1 MKKLILLLILNIL
14 FAQTP
19 HKMSFQAY
27 LTDSNNMPIAP
38 GAHEMTFRIYDALTE
53 GSKLWE
59 EKQTVKV
66 EGSLVSIMLGNT
78 VPLVPLSSAGFL
90 EVQLN
95 NEILEPRQELGGTMF
110 AIKAVNADTAKF
122 VDLSDHRGL
131 ISAVATNNAKLTALS
146 TGNYSDSY
154 LALITQDGEGNQKE
168 VRVVS
173 TGTNGDYRFYDA
185 TRNKYLMTLDSTGTL
200 TATKFIGDGSQ
211 LTGIAKTLDTDDQ
224 TLRISG
230 DTLYISEGN
239 FALLSAYKDN
249 TDDQTLRISGDTLCE
264 CQKNRDYKYGSSYNR
279 NMYCNII

>member
-1 MKKLILLLILNIL
+1 MKKLIILLTLNIL

-38 GAHEMTFRIYDALTE
+38 GDHEMTLRIYDALTE

-78 VPLVPLSSAGFL
+78 VPLVALSSAGFL

-95 NEILEPRQELGGTMF
+95 NEILKPRQELGGTMF

-146 TGNYSDSY
+146 TGK
-154 LALITQDGEGNQKE
+154 L
-168 VRVVS
+168 
-173 TGTNGDYRFYDA
+173 
-185 TRNKYLMTLDSTGTL
+185 
-200 TATKFIGDGSQ
+200 
-211 LTGIAKTLDTDDQ
+211 
-224 TLRISG
+224 
-230 DTLYISEGN
+230 
-239 FALLSAYKDN
+239 
-249 TDDQTLRISGDTLCE
+249 
-264 CQKNRDYKYGSSYNR
+264 
-279 NMYCNII
+279 